1 VTSGHVVLANGI
13 AQDSQTGQ
21 KVAAVVSHSLTM
33 SICTLW
39 KYLLITDT
47 SRSDRGFWLCLE
59 CLSYTL
65 TLVTYFHWV

>member
-33 SICTLW
+33 SICTL
-39 KYLLITDT
+39 
-47 SRSDRGFWLCLE
+47 
-59 CLSYTL
+59 
-65 TLVTYFHWV
+65 